1 MPSPHHVVVLLPC
14 QGTAFPQYH
23 GTTKRDIWVR
33 ALDALPSKSA
43 LRFQVLGPMWSIRN
57 VNAKRRSKG
66 VQEVGQNVAGQT
78 RGRPK
83 TRARKRALTQAD
95 AKKTDGAHCRL
106 IRHARGKKRVT
117 RGEVHEKAGVSLSGG
132 LSCVEGSQAERRSP
146 PGSRGAETREKRGCT
161 MTYPSKFLKRR

>member
-23 GTTKRDIWVR
+23 DTTKSDIWVR
-33 ALDALPSKSA
+33 KLDALPSKSA

-78 RGRPK
+78 RE
-83 TRARKRALTQAD
+83 ALEATCEEAS
-95 AKKTDGAHCRL
+95 AH
-106 IRHARGKKRVT
+106 ASKP
-117 RGEVHEKAGVSLSGG
+117 HENSMQLVAV
-132 LSCVEGSQAERRSP
+132 
-146 PGSRGAETREKRGCT
+146 
-161 MTYPSKFLKRR
+161 